1 MLENAGLFLGG
12 LLLLIFGADW
22 LVRGASKLA
31 FKLGISPLVVGLT
44 VVAFGT
50 SAPELAI
57 NIQSSLGGQ
66 PDLALGNVV
75 GSNIFNVLFIL
86 GLSALITPLLVDR
99 QLIRLDVPLMLVASL
114 AVYLLALDGNLS
126 TLEGGLLFGS
136 MLFYLIF
143 IIRQSRHENQ
153 ANDSQ
158 ESSQSSPIPSK
169 LDLLPFQLLLILAG
183 LAALVLGSGWLVGG
197 AVAFAR
203 HFGVSELIIGL
214 TIVAAGTSMPEVA
227 TSIMAALKGERD
239 IAVGNV
245 VGSNIFNL
253 LSVLGLT
260 SLLVPGGIPISTA
273 ALGFDL
279 PVMVVVAFATLP
291 IFFTG
296 QIIDRWEGGIF
307 LFYYIA
313 YTLYLIMDATS
324 HDLLPLFG
332 TTMLYFIAPL
342 TLITLYL
349 LFYREKRRSKGR

>member
-1 MLENAGLFLGG
+1 MRDFFLGG

-31 FKLGISPLVVGLT
+31 FRLGISPLVVGLT

-158 ESSQSSPIPSK
+158 ESSQPSK

-183 LAALVLGSGWLVGG
+183 LAALVLGSKWLVEG